1 MRVSILIMAF
11 LPPFRAETSASSAR
25 VAASLHWASSS
36 FLSFSRFMASSCSQ
50 RSSSAR
56 RAASTMARAAL
67 SSESLASL
75 VISSRSA
82 FSCPS
87 SPSSFLLEA
96 VVDWLTLVR
105 SARVSLVSASSC
117 SAARRWR
124 SAVSRR
130 ARASSRPLATAAALR
145 SAVTLASA
153 AADLAADS
161 SSTLTWAS
169 RTWRAYFLMVV
180 WVSAL
185 PAMACSRARPRS
197 EASPSSFFFILR
209 ASALLLVSVSR
220 ATCIESRALDWAFLT
235 RMNSSSFSARR
246 RSISCLTALSS
257 SWHLSTLFSSCSRV
271 ASASSRADCSSIFSA
286 SRRFLILSISWLEH
300 GLLVGRLDLEQL
312 RGGVA
317 SLLLADVR
325 VEGKAVNLALPLADH
340 LVELLGLPVH
350 GSVEDLGLV
359 KAAGH
364 LADLRRHL
372 TLGLFN
378 LVQLGVEVV
387 DGRLSLSQTSGE
399 LHLGHLEL
407 LTLGDGVSL
416 VLLTPALGLTLGLG
430 DQPQG
435 VLATSGL
442 LLESAPGSVKLV
454 LEVPVLAKKKSPLAS
469 LVVAQGLDIAKLGR
483 DGGLLLGKDV
493 QVIVKVAND
502 AEKVGV
508 LASNLVLAGGKVSQ
522 SKVGVI
528 NLLVDGVEALQ
539 HLLVGHISRG
549 LGPHHLISGSAGI
562 SDLVHDEH
570 LVLLDLGFHLAKS
583 VNLLS
588 HLSSGISLL
597 PLQVGED
604 GLLLD
609 VGLFH
614 VLAQLVHLRF

>member
-1 MRVSILIMAF
+1 MRLLSASSSDSSSRMRVSILIMAF

-25 VAASLHWASSS
+25 GAASLHWASSS

-56 RAASTMARAAL
+56 RAASTIARAAL
-67 SSESLASL
+67 SSDILASL

-82 FSCPS
+82 LSCPS

-96 VVDWLTLVR
+96 VMDWLTLVR

-130 ARASSRPLATAAALR
+130 ARASSRPLATAAALW

-197 EASPSSFFFILR
+197 AASPSSFFFILR

-220 ATCIESRALDWAFLT
+220 ATCMESRALDWAFFT

-271 ASASSRADCSSIFSA
+271 ASASSRADWSSIFSA
-286 SRRFLILSISWLEH
+286 SRRFLILSISWMQRPPSLIWSMISLISLERVLFSLRTFLQLKH
-300 GLLVGRLDLEQL
+300 GLLVGRLNLEQL

-317 SLLLADVR
+317 SLLLADVK
-325 VEGKAVNLALPLADH
+325 VVGQAVDLALPFAND
-340 LVELLGLPVH
+340 LVKLLGLPLH
-350 GSVEDLGLV
+350 GGIEDLGLV

-364 LADLRRHL
+364 LTDLRADLA
-372 TLGLFN
+372 LGLLT
-378 LVQLGVEVV
+378 LVQL
-387 DGRLSLSQTSGE
+387 
-399 LHLGHLEL
+399 
-407 LTLGDGVSL
+407 
-416 VLLTPALGLTLGLG
+416 
-430 DQPQG
+430 
-435 VLATSGL
+435 
-442 LLESAPGSVKLV
+442 SV
-454 LEVPVLAKKKSPLAS
+454 
-469 LVVAQGLDIAKLGR
+469 
-483 DGGLLLGKDV
+483 
-493 QVIVKVAND
+493 
-502 AEKVGV
+502 
-508 LASNLVLAGGKVSQ
+508 
-522 SKVGVI
+522 
-528 NLLVDGVEALQ
+528 
-539 HLLVGHISRG
+539 
-549 LGPHHLISGSAGI
+549 
-562 SDLVHDEH
+562 
-570 LVLLDLGFHLAKS
+570 
-583 VNLLS
+583 
-588 HLSSGISLL
+588 
-597 PLQVGED
+597 
-604 GLLLD
+604 
-609 VGLFH
+609 
-614 VLAQLVHLRF
+614 